1 MKGWLGLVFIVV
13 EAIVRI
19 IVWENDK

>member
-1 MKGWLGLVFIVV
+1 MKGWLGLVFIVA

-19 IVWENDK
+19 IIWEKD